1 MTSLPPKKIAIVA
14 GEASGDILGAGLIE
28 HLQAKLPGATFIG
41 VGGPRMIAAGLQSR
55 FDMERLSVMGISE
68 VLGRLP
74 ELLRRR
80 RDLIDYILTEKAD
93 LYIGIDSP
101 DFNLPIA
108 KRLHKKGIRTAH
120 YVSPSVWAWRQ
131 GRVKGI
137 KATIDLMLTLLP
149 FEAKF
154 YEEHQM
160 PVEFVG
166 HPLADQIPFDVD
178 PKKARQDLKLSL
190 QGEVLAVLPGSRGG
204 EVRQIWPAFLETMDL
219 LREQRPDLQFVI
231 PAASQARYDELAP
244 LLGDRRDVTLI
255 HGDSH
260 TAMAAADVVMLASGT
275 ATLEALLLKKPMVV
289 GYRVTGLTY
298 AIMRHLV
305 KTKFVSLP
313 NLLADEELVP
323 ELIQSEMTPK
333 ALAAAVNQWLDNAKQ
348 RATVSARFQYLHG
361 VLRRQASER
370 AAEAIAVLL
379 R

>member
-28 HLQAKLPGATFIG
+28 RLTEKLPGSTFIG

-80 RDLIDYILTEKAD
+80 RDLIEYILAEKAD

-108 KRLHKKGIRTAH
+108 KRLHKKGMRTAH

-137 KATIDLMLTLLP
+137 KATINLMLTLLP

-154 YEEHQM
+154 YQEHQM

-178 PKKARQDLKLSL
+178 QDKARRDLNLSS
-190 QGEVLAVLPGSRGG
+190 QHDVLAVLPGSRGG
-204 EVRQIWPAFLETMDL
+204 EVRQIWPAFLQTMNL

-244 LLGDRRDVTLI
+244 LLGDRSDVTLI
-255 HGDSH
+255 QGDSH

-289 GYRVTGLTY
+289 GYRVTGMTY

-323 ELIQSEMTPK
+323 ELIQDEMTPK
-333 ALAAAVNQWLDNAKQ
+333 ALAAAVNQWLDNPKQ

-370 AAEAIAVLL
+370 AAEAIVALL
-379 R
+379 Q